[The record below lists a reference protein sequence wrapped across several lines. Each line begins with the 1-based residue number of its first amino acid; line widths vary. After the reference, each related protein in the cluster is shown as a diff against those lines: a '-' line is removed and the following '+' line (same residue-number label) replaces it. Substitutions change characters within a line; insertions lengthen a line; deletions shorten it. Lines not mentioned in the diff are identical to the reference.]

1 MDRPVLRCVCATAE
15 RSVWQETR
23 AILQITLF
31 SGITRP
37 EPHTRCANVCRT
49 RLHETVPQKSL
60 DHARYWAK
68 TNGGPLTRFTLRFT
82 VTSTRSAILM
92 NGMLL
97 FIP

>member
-1 MDRPVLRCVCATAE
+1 MDRPVLRCVCAAAQP
-15 RSVWQETR
+15 SVWQETR
-23 AILQITLF
+23 AILQITMF

-37 EPHTRCANVCRT
+37 EPRTWRANVCHT
-49 RLHETVPQKSL
+49 RLHETVPRKSL

-68 TNGGPLTRFTLRFT
+68 TNGGPLTRLTLRFT